1 VRIMIW
7 HGWLL
12 EGSGSNVVTA
22 RTAEAWR
29 AAGHDVVLLCQE
41 RHRDR
46 YPWIDTD
53 GLVDADGPREL
64 TERRQRSSGSG
75 RCVLLRPT
83 IGPMLPVFVVDRYEG
98 FDDVRRF
105 PDLSDEE
112 LERYLRANVAALRA
126 AAEWHDSEIVVTGHA
141 IPGAAIAR
149 RALGAGRYI
158 AKIHGS
164 DLEYAVRLQDRYRE
178 LAREGLGGAR
188 AVIGAAREVLER
200 CAGFVPEMRHLGRVI
215 APGVDVAFR
224 PRARAEALAD
234 VADRLARDPDSLRGR
249 PADTDTLVERALAT
263 RDAPALGEI
272 AGIGIEVGAFIAGFS
287 LASTSY
293 REAIGSRLVSVRD
306 FLLLFFFIDLGS
318 RLDLGEARDELLS
331 ALLLAAFVVV
341 AKPFVIAVVLAAMRY
356 RSRIALEA
364 GITLGQI
371 SEFSLILAALGLS
384 VGHVDDEVVTV
395 LTVIALVTI
404 ATTSLLF
411 SGTETV
417 ARRLAPVFARFE
429 REGAVHGADERAS
442 PPEVVV
448 FGLGRFGHRVV
459 RGLAERGVDVLA
471 VDFDPVAISRWRD
484 EGVRAVYGDAE
495 EPELAALLPLPETGW
510 VVSTIR
516 HTDTNL
522 ALLHVLRHHGYA
534 GRIAVA
540 AHYDTDAGRLGE
552 AGADRVLLPYASAAA
567 EVVELVTP
575 R

>member
-1 VRIMIW
+1 VGVISELTLVLGATQATAELFEDIALILVVAVLAGLVATWLRQSLVVAFIAVGVIVGPSVLGVVEPGDELELFAQLGIAILLFVVGLKLDLHVVRRLGPVALVVGSIQVAVIAAAGLLLALALGFDGVSAAYIGVGLAFSSTVIVVKLLSDRRELETL
-7 HGWLL
+7 HGRLSVGIL
-12 EGSGSNVVTA
+12 IVQDIAVVIALIVVATTGDASGSLGSEVAWVVVRSA
-22 RTAEAWR
+22 
-29 AAGHDVVLLCQE
+29 LLL
-41 RHRDR
+41 
-46 YPWIDTD
+46 
-53 GLVDADGPREL
+53 LV
-64 TERRQRSSGSG
+64 
-75 RCVLLRPT
+75 
-83 IGPMLPVFVVDRYEG
+83 
-98 FDDVRRF
+98 
-105 PDLSDEE
+105 
-112 LERYLRANVAALRA
+112 VAALMRWVLEPLLHVVA
-126 AAEWHDSEIVVTGHA
+126 RSSELLLLF
-141 IPGAAIAR
+141 AIAW
-149 RALGAGRYI
+149 AT
-158 AKIHGS
+158 
-164 DLEYAVRLQDRYRE
+164 
-178 LAREGLGGAR
+178 
-188 AVIGAAREVLER
+188 
-200 CAGFVPEMRHLGRVI
+200 
-215 APGVDVAFR
+215 
-224 PRARAEALAD
+224 ALA
-234 VADRLARDPDSLRGR
+234 
-249 PADTDTLVERALAT
+249 
-263 RDAPALGEI
+263 ALGEI
-272 AGIGIEVGAFIAGFS
+272 VGIGIEVGAFIAGFS

>member
-1 VRIMIW
+1 MALVLGAAQATAELFEEIALILVVAVLAGLVATWLRQSLVVAFIAVGVVVGPSVLGVVEPGDELELFAQLGIAILLFVVGLKLDLHVVRRLGPVALVVGSIQVAVIAAAGLLLALALGFDGVSAAYIGVGLAFSSTVIVVKLLSDRRELETL
-7 HGWLL
+7 HGRLSVGIL
-12 EGSGSNVVTA
+12 IVQDIVVVLALIVVATTGDTSGSLASEVAWVVA
-22 RTAEAWR
+22 RS
-29 AAGHDVVLLCQE
+29 AALL
-41 RHRDR
+41 
-46 YPWIDTD
+46 
-53 GLVDADGPREL
+53 LV
-64 TERRQRSSGSG
+64 
-75 RCVLLRPT
+75 
-83 IGPMLPVFVVDRYEG
+83 
-98 FDDVRRF
+98 
-105 PDLSDEE
+105 
-112 LERYLRANVAALRA
+112 VAALMRWVLEPLLHVVA
-126 AAEWHDSEIVVTGHA
+126 RSSELLLLF
-141 IPGAAIAR
+141 AIAW
-149 RALGAGRYI
+149 AT
-158 AKIHGS
+158 
-164 DLEYAVRLQDRYRE
+164 
-178 LAREGLGGAR
+178 
-188 AVIGAAREVLER
+188 
-200 CAGFVPEMRHLGRVI
+200 
-215 APGVDVAFR
+215 
-224 PRARAEALAD
+224 ALA
-234 VADRLARDPDSLRGR
+234 
-249 PADTDTLVERALAT
+249 
-263 RDAPALGEI
+263 ALGEI
-272 AGIGIEVGAFIAGFS
+272 VGIGIEVGAFIAGFS

-341 AKPFVIAVVLAAMRY
+341 AKPFVIAVALAAMRY
-356 RSRIALEA
+356 RSRTSLEA

-384 VGHVDDEVVTV
+384 VGHVEDEVVTV

-429 REGAVHGADERAS
+429 REGAIHGDDERAS

-459 RGLAERGVDVLA
+459 HGLAERGVDVLA

-484 EGVRAVYGDAE
+484 EGVHAVYGDAE
-495 EPELAALLPLPETGW
+495 EPELAAMLPLPETGW

-522 ALLHVLRHHGYA
+522 ALLHVLRHHGYE

-540 AHYDTDAGRLGE
+540 AHYDTDAGRLEE
-552 AGADRVLLPYASAAA
+552 AGANLVLLSYASEAA
-567 EVVELVTP
+567 EVVELVAP

>member
-1 VRIMIW
+1 VAVIGEMALVLGATQATAELFEDIALILVVAVLAGLVATWLRQSLVVAFIAVGVVVGPSVLGVVEPGDELELFAQLGIAILLFVVGLKLDLHVVRRLGPVALVVGSIQVAVIAAAGLLLALALGFDAVSAAYIGVGLAFSSTVIVVKLLSDRRELETL
-7 HGWLL
+7 HGRLSVGIL
-12 EGSGSNVVTA
+12 IVQDIVVVVALIVVATTGDTSGSLASEVAWVVA
-22 RTAEAWR
+22 RS
-29 AAGHDVVLLCQE
+29 AALL
-41 RHRDR
+41 
-46 YPWIDTD
+46 
-53 GLVDADGPREL
+53 LV
-64 TERRQRSSGSG
+64 
-75 RCVLLRPT
+75 
-83 IGPMLPVFVVDRYEG
+83 
-98 FDDVRRF
+98 
-105 PDLSDEE
+105 
-112 LERYLRANVAALRA
+112 VAALMRWVLEPLLHVVA
-126 AAEWHDSEIVVTGHA
+126 RSSELLLLF
-141 IPGAAIAR
+141 AIAW
-149 RALGAGRYI
+149 AT
-158 AKIHGS
+158 
-164 DLEYAVRLQDRYRE
+164 
-178 LAREGLGGAR
+178 
-188 AVIGAAREVLER
+188 
-200 CAGFVPEMRHLGRVI
+200 
-215 APGVDVAFR
+215 
-224 PRARAEALAD
+224 ALA
-234 VADRLARDPDSLRGR
+234 
-249 PADTDTLVERALAT
+249 
-263 RDAPALGEI
+263 ALGEI
-272 AGIGIEVGAFIAGFS
+272 VGIGIEVGAFIAGFS

-404 ATTSLLF
+404 AMTSLLF

-417 ARRLAPVFARFE
+417 ARRLAPAFTRFE
-429 REGAVHGADERAS
+429 REGAVHGDDEQAS

-471 VDFDPVAISRWRD
+471 VDFDPVAISRWRE

-495 EPELAALLPLPETGW
+495 EPELAAMLPLPETGW

-522 ALLHVLRHHGYA
+522 ALLHVLRHHGYE

-540 AHYDTDAGRLGE
+540 AHYDTDAGRLDE

-567 EVVELVTP
+567 EVVELVAP